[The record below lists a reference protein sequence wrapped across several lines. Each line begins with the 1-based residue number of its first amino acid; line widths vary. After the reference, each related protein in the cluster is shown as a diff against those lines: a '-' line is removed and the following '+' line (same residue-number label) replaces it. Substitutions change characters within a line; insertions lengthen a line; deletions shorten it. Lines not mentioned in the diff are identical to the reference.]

1 MLALEV
7 AERYFWKHGAPLI
20 EEQFRP
26 YQQRIAAGL
35 VGEGSECFGFDDEVS
50 RDHDWGPG
58 FCVWLSR
65 EDYHAIGPSLDAELQ
80 RLPGEFE
87 GIAARKTSRWG
98 AGRLNAF
105 EIGAFYKKFIAF
117 DRLPASNR
125 QWRLIPE
132 VNLAT
137 ATNGKVFVDPL
148 GEFTRFRE
156 GLKAFYPEDVR
167 LKKIA
172 SRCMT
177 IAQLGQY
184 NFDRCVQRKEWVAAR
199 IVEGQFCSNVI
210 SLVFLLNRQ
219 YTPYYKWMHRALKR
233 LPVLGDKIHGLLS
246 DLVMS
251 EDLRDKA
258 RTIEEICAALIA
270 QLHQDGLS
278 DSPDYFLL
286 EHGPR
291 IQAKIQ
297 DPELR
302 NMNVWVE

>member
-1 MLALEV
+1 MLGLEI
-7 AERYFWKHGAPLI
+7 AERYFCKFGAPLI
-20 EEQFRP
+20 EEKFRS

-35 VGEGSECFGFDDEVS
+35 VGEGSECFGFDDELS

-58 FCVWLSR
+58 FCVWLSA
-65 EDYHAIGPSLDAELQ
+65 EDYRAIGPSLNVELG
-80 RLPGEFE
+80 RLPDDFE
-87 GIAARKTSRWG
+87 GVTGRKTSAWG
-98 AGRLNAF
+98 SGRLGAF

-117 DRLPASNR
+117 DCLPSSNR
-125 QWRLIPE
+125 QWHLIPE
-132 VNLAT
+132 SNLAA
-137 ATNGKVFVDPL
+137 ATNGKVFTDPL

-172 SRCMT
+172 SRCMS

-184 NFDRCVQRKEWVAAR
+184 NFGRCVQRREWVAAR
-199 IVEGQFCSNVI
+199 VVEGQFCSQVI

-219 YTPYYKWMHRALKR
+219 YTPFYKWMHRALKP
-233 LPVLGDKIHGLLS
+233 LPVLGSLIHRHLS

-251 EDLRDKA
+251 ERIQEKA
-258 RTIEEICAALIA
+258 RTIEEICAALVA
-270 QLHQDGLS
+270 QLRQDGLS
-278 DSPDYFLL
+278 DSPDDFLL

-297 DPELR
+297 PELR

>member
-1 MLALEV
+1 MLGLEV

-20 EEQFRP
+20 EEKFRP

-35 VGEGSECFGFDDEVS
+35 VGEGSECFGFDDEIS

-58 FCVWLSR
+58 FCVWLSE
-65 EDYHAIGPSLDAELQ
+65 EDYRAIGPSLNAELTQ
-80 RLPGEFE
+80 LPGDFE
-87 GIAARKTSRWG
+87 GIVARKTSAWG
-98 AGRLNAF
+98 AGRLGAF

-117 DRLPASNR
+117 DRLPSNNR

-132 VNLAT
+132 TNLAT
-137 ATNGKVFVDPL
+137 ATNGKVFTDPL

-172 SRCMT
+172 SRCMS

-184 NFDRCVQRKEWVAAR
+184 NFGRCVQREEWVAAR
-199 IVEGQFCSNVI
+199 IVEGQFCNNVI
-210 SLVFLLNRQ
+210 SLVFLLNRH
-219 YTPYYKWMHRALKR
+219 YTPFYKWMHRALKD
-233 LPVLGDKIHGLLS
+233 LPVLGNVVHRLIS

-251 EDLRDKA
+251 YGPEKKTRVIED
-258 RTIEEICAALIA
+258 ICATVVSGLR
-270 QLHQDGLS
+270 QNGLS
-278 DSPDYFLL
+278 DSTSDLL
-286 EHGPR
+286 LDHGPR
-291 IQAKIQ
+291 VQAKIS

-302 NMNVWVE
+302 NINVWVE